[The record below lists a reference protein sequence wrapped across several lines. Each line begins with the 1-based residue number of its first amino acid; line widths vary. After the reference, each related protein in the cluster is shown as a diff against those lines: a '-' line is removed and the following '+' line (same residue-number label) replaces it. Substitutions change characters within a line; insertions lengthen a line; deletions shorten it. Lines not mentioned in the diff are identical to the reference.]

1 MKLKKT
7 DKEGVFK
14 NIFIAYFIL
23 LFHVVLLAGIAVFV
37 ALIKGL
43 FEYLPWI
50 MAGAGLVI
58 ALCAWLIIRQ
68 MHKNS
73 RQIQDILSNDQLK
86 NRNVEISFMGGLASF
101 KINSKEHDTA
111 RLLASP
117 EPGNHSSEDIR
128 LIETDTDRAERKMS
142 QLNALY
148 EKDLITKEEFDKAR
162 QSIIQG

>member
-37 ALIKGL
+37 VLIKGF

-50 MAGAGLVI
+50 MAGAGLLI
-58 ALCAWLIIRQ
+58 ALCVWLVIRQ
-68 MHKNS
+68 MRKNS
-73 RQIQDILSNDQLK
+73 ERIQDILSNDQLK
-86 NRNVEISFMGGLASF
+86 HRNVEISFMGGLASF
-101 KINSKEHDTA
+101 KINSNEEDSG
-111 RLLASP
+111 RLLSCSGPDTPSP
-117 EPGNHSSEDIR
+117 GPR
-128 LIETDTDRAERKMS
+128 LIESDADRTERKMA
-142 QLNALY
+142 QLNTLY

>member
-1 MKLKKT
+1 MKLNKT

-37 ALIKGL
+37 VLIKGF

-50 MAGAGLVI
+50 MAGAGLLV
-58 ALCAWLIIRQ
+58 ALCVWLVIRQ
-68 MHKNS
+68 MRKNS
-73 RQIQDILSNDQLK
+73 AQIQDILSNEQLTH
-86 NRNVEISFMGGLASF
+86 RNVEISFMGGLASF
-101 KINSKEHDTA
+101 KVKSNAEDTR
-111 RLLASP
+111 RLLTYP
-117 EPGNHSSEDIR
+117 EPDNLSPDTR
-128 LIETDTDRAERKMS
+128 LIETDTDKAERKMN

-148 EKDLITKEEFDKAR
+148 EKDLITKEEFDQAR